1 MSERWSVASRL
12 RPAVTYL
19 TVWLSASVF
28 AVVVWAS
35 AAGAGAIPGIAAGG
49 TVVHGDDRSVLTV
62 GGGVRRARCAGDH
75 HGVRRSIV

>member
-28 AVVVWAS
+28 PVVVLAS
-35 AAGAGAIPGIAAGG
+35 AAGAQEPY
-49 TVVHGDDRSVLTV
+49 R
-62 GGGVRRARCAGDH
+62 
-75 HGVRRSIV
+75 